1 MNLTFMQFLSKEFG
15 IVAGKLYTLTGDDNA
30 FAHNYRT
37 TFMNTGLD
45 FNLTLALVPFSAFG
59 GGFVVLPWE
68 GAQFTVSVIDPSG
81 SPTSNDLGDAF
92 KDGVL
97 LAGEG
102 RMAIKPFGLEGHQ
115 LVGFIWSNKERLSLW
130 QDRSDV
136 GRIFLTDGFPPRW
149 RIRGRSSSGSS
160 SDSSRNC
167 WCRPCPPIA

>member
-1 MNLTFMQFLSKEFG
+1 MQFLSKEYG

-97 LAGEG
+97 LGGEG

-115 LVGFIWSNKERLSLW
+115 LVGFIWSMTKDDELDAGIRRGNDPAIDKA
-130 QDRSDV
+130 V
-136 GRIFLTDGFPPRW
+136 MAGFTVRW
-149 RIRGRSSSGSS
+149 
-160 SDSSRNC
+160 
-167 WCRPCPPIA
+167 